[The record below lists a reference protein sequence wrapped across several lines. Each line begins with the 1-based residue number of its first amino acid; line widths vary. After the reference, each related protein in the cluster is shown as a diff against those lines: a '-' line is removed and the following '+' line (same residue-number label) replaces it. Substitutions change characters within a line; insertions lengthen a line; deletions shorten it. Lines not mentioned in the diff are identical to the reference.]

1 MAEKEKSMEHLK
13 LKDFPKDFL
22 WGASSSAYQCEGAW
36 DEDGK
41 GLSVQDVA
49 PVIPGTS
56 DWKVTS
62 DHYHRFK
69 EDIALM
75 AEMGFKE
82 FRFSIAWP
90 RIIPDGNGEV
100 NPKGI
105 AHYHEVIDECLKYG
119 IEPVVTLYHFDLP
132 NALQEKYGGWVSRQC
147 IDDFVRY
154 CEVCFKEYGS
164 KVKYFLTINEQ
175 NMMVMFNMGG
185 YKNDKEKYQAN
196 HHMLVAQAK
205 AMIACHKM
213 CKSWI
218 APAPNITCVYPL
230 TSAPAD
236 YLASMDYDQFRNRL
250 YIDPLVFGK
259 YPQALASRMQQLD
272 IYPEFADGD
281 EEALMNAHPDFI
293 AFNYYGG
300 STVKY
305 VSFEE
310 GQKAKDKI
318 KGLKPDM
325 ANMEEFMTGLMT
337 EPGMAV
343 GVTNPL
349 QEQTSYGMGIDPTGL
364 RATLREL
371 WERYNLPL
379 LITENGCGVP
389 DTLSEDGKIHDD
401 YRIDYLRKH
410 IKACQEAITDGVNL
424 MGYSPWS
431 AFDLVSTHQGITKRY
446 GMIYVNRDEF
456 DLKDMA
462 RIKKDSFY
470 WYQKCIKSNGAD
482 LD

>member
-1 MAEKEKSMEHLK
+1 MDYKVLK
-13 LKDFPKDFL
+13 PFPKDFL
-22 WGASSSAYQCEGAW
+22 WGGSSSAYQCEGAW

-41 GLSVQDVA
+41 GPSVQDMA
-49 PVIPGTS
+49 PIMPGTT
-56 DWKVTS
+56 DWKVAS

-75 AEMGFKE
+75 AEMGFTE
-82 FRFSIAWP
+82 FRFSISWP
-90 RIIPDGNGEV
+90 RIIPDGDGPV
-100 NPKGI
+100 NPKGV

-119 IEPVVTLYHFDLP
+119 INPVITLYHFDLP
-132 NALQEKYGGWVSRQC
+132 YALQQKYGGWASRQC

-154 CEVCFKEYGS
+154 CEVCFKEYGN

-175 NMMVMFNMGG
+175 NMMTMFNMGG
-185 YKNDKEKYQAN
+185 YKTDKERYQAN

-205 AMIACHKM
+205 ATIRCHEL
-213 CKSWI
+213 CNAWI
-218 APAPNITCVYPL
+218 APAPNITCVYAA
-230 TSAPAD
+230 TSKPMD
-236 YLASMDYDQFRNRL
+236 RLAAMDYDQLRNRL
-250 YIDPLVFGK
+250 YLDTIVFGE
-259 YPQALASRMQQLD
+259 YPQAFAEYLRQNDCM
-272 IYPEFADGD
+272 PEFAPGD
-281 EEALMNAHPDFI
+281 MEAMKAAHPDFI

-300 STVKY
+300 STVRY
-305 VSFEE
+305 ITVEE
-310 GQKAKDKI
+310 GLKAKEKM
-318 KGLKPDM
+318 KSGE
-325 ANMEEFMTGLMT
+325 ANMKEFMVGMMT

-343 GVTNPL
+343 GCDNPE
-349 QEQTSYGMGIDPTGL
+349 QEKTSYGMGVDPVGL
-364 RATLREL
+364 RITLREL
-371 WERYNLPL
+371 WERYRLPL

-389 DTLSEDGKIHDD
+389 DTLNEDGTIHDD

-456 DLKDMA
+456 DLKDLA
-462 RIKKDSFY
+462 RIRKDSFY
-470 WYQKCIKSNGAD
+470 WYQKVIKSGGAD

>member
-1 MAEKEKSMEHLK
+1 MEHLN
-13 LKDFPKDFL
+13 LKPFPKDFL

-41 GLSVQDVA
+41 GISVQDTA
-49 PVIPGTS
+49 PVIPGTT
-56 DWKVTS
+56 DFKVAV
-62 DHYHRFK
+62 DHYHHFK

-75 AEMGFKE
+75 AEMGFTE

-90 RIIPDGNGEV
+90 RIIPDGDGEV
-100 NPKGI
+100 NPAGV

-119 IEPVVTLYHFDLP
+119 INPVITLYHFDLP
-132 NALQEKYGGWVSRQC
+132 NALQEKYGGWTDRQC
-147 IDDFVRY
+147 IDAFVRY
-154 CEVCFKEYGS
+154 CEVCFKEYGD

-175 NMMVMFNMGG
+175 NMMTMFNMGN
-185 YKNDKEKYQAN
+185 YATDKERYQAN

-205 AMIACHKM
+205 AMISCHKM
-213 CKSWI
+213 CKAWI

-230 TSAPAD
+230 TSSPLD
-236 YLASMDYDQFRNRL
+236 NLAAADYDQLRNRL

-259 YPQALASRMQQLD
+259 YPEMLEEYFKQRGCM
-272 IYPEFADGD
+272 PEFAPGD
-281 EEALMNAHPDFI
+281 DVALANAHPDFI

-305 VSFEE
+305 ISYEE
-310 GQKAKDKI
+310 GMAAKNKVKDAGK
-318 KGLKPDM
+318 
-325 ANMEEFMTGLMT
+325 ANMKEFMVGLMT

-343 GVTNPL
+343 GVDNPL
-349 QEQTSYGMGIDPTGL
+349 QEQTAYGMGVDPVGL
-364 RATLREL
+364 RLTLRQL
-371 WERYNLPL
+371 WERYQLPL

-389 DTLSEDGKIHDD
+389 DTLEEDGTIHDD
-401 YRIDYLRKH
+401 YRIDYLRVH
-410 IKACQEAITDGVNL
+410 IKACREAITDGVAL

-456 DLKDMA
+456 DLKDMR
-462 RIKKDSFY
+462 RIRKDSFF
-470 WYQKCIKSNGAD
+470 WYKKAIASGGTD

>member
-1 MAEKEKSMEHLK
+1 MEHLK
-13 LKDFPKDFL
+13 LKPFPKGFL
-22 WGASSSAYQCEGAW
+22 WGASSSAYQCEGAF

-49 PVIPGTS
+49 PVIPNTT
-56 DWKVTS
+56 DFKVAS

-75 AEMGFKE
+75 AEMGFTE

-90 RIIPDGNGEV
+90 RIIPDGDGDI
-100 NPKGI
+100 NPKGV
-105 AHYHEVIDECLKYG
+105 AHYHEVIDECLKHN
-119 IEPVVTLYHFDLP
+119 IQPVITLYHFDLP
-132 NALQEKYGGWVSRQC
+132 NALQEKYGGWASRQC

-154 CEVCFKEYGS
+154 CEVCFKEYGN

-175 NMMVMFNMGG
+175 NMMTMFNMGG
-185 YKNDKEKYQAN
+185 YKTDKERYQAN
-196 HHMLVAQAK
+196 HHMLIAQAK
-205 AMIACHKM
+205 ATIRCHEM
-213 CKSWI
+213 CDAWI

-230 TSAPAD
+230 TSSPLD
-236 YLASMDYDQFRNRL
+236 NLAAMDYDQLRNRL
-250 YIDPLVFGK
+250 YLDTIVFGE
-259 YPQALASRMQQLD
+259 
-272 IYPEFADGD
+272 YPEAFKVYLEQRNAMPDFEEGD
-281 EEALMNAHPDFI
+281 AEALKNAHPDFI

-305 VSFEE
+305 ISNED
-310 GQKAKDKI
+310 GLKI
-318 KGLKPDM
+318 KENMKNLDK
-325 ANMEEFMTGLMT
+325 ANMAEFMTGMMT

-343 GVTNPL
+343 GVSNSL
-349 QEQTSYGMGIDPTGL
+349 QEQTSYGMGIDPVGL
-364 RATLREL
+364 RITLRQL
-371 WERYNLPL
+371 WERYHLPL

-389 DTLSEDGKIHDD
+389 DTLESDGTIHDD

-410 IKACQEAITDGVNL
+410 IKACQEAITDGVDL

-456 DLKDMA
+456 DLKDLA

-470 WYQKCIKSNGAD
+470 WYKKCIESNGAD